1 MRFSVLS
8 LKNHKFLA
16 KSDIYVDRY
25 VASSLKSY
33 TGTTRR
39 AGDLIQYEIHDKTKI
54 GHLETKESLDN
65 NETKNDLTQYV
76 AEKLVAALATV
87 ACATVFGSPCKTR
100 NKEIYLRTVYETL
113 GKEICKALLG
123 FHAFTGWDQ
132 TGRFYGYSK
141 LRCWIIFMPSN
152 ESRRNAF

>member
-1 MRFSVLS
+1 MHALDVTQVNSFSELVIYC
-8 LKNHKFLA
+8 FDV
-16 KSDIYVDRY
+16 DILLILLHYFEGI
-25 VASSLKSY
+25 SSS
-33 TGTTRR
+33 TT
-39 AGDLIQYEIHDKTKI
+39 
-54 GHLETKESLDN
+54 
-65 NETKNDLTQYV
+65 
-76 AEKLVAALATV
+76 
-87 ACATVFGSPCKTR
+87 FKTR

-152 ESRRNAF
+152 ESRRNAFQCLGGFLTVDVYNEMEQYVLQLYDSERPPEISNLQN

>member
-33 TGTTRR
+33 TGITRR
-39 AGDLIQYEIHDKTKI
+39 AGDLIQYEIHNKTKI

-87 ACATVFGSPCKTR
+87 AYATVFGNPCKT
-100 NKEIYLRTVYETL
+100 NIDNNENLFSYYQKE
-113 GKEICKALLG
+113 AD
-123 FHAFTGWDQ
+123 TG
-132 TGRFYGYSK
+132 
-141 LRCWIIFMPSN
+141 
-152 ESRRNAF
+152 